1 MKNKSSHIVRAMR
14 SHSLVAFIVIALVLF
29 GLCCLPI
36 MNKDEFPQ
44 FVIRQAVVAAIY
56 PGATAEEVEEQVTK
70 PLEQFLFT
78 YQEID
83 KEHTYSTTENGAVYI
98 YAALRNE
105 VANNDIA
112 WSKIRHGLEL
122 FKMRSL
128 PRGVAAVV
136 VVDDFGNTSSLLLA
150 VESEERT
157 PRELEKYAQLLS
169 DRLRTIPAMGNI
181 KIIGKQHEEV
191 AVYIDEQKMSRYP
204 VDVKMLTAEL
214 ALQGFRTT
222 TGSVAN
228 SVGEALVHVANPY
241 MSEYELGEQVVYVD
255 PTGHSIKLRDIARIE
270 RRYAEPTEYV
280 EYYDDQVVQSGN
292 QPSACVIISVEM
304 FPGHNIVSFGRDVDR
319 ILEKTK
325 SELPRDLKF
334 YRITDQPKVVGD
346 SVMSFLRDL
355 LLSMLVVVM
364 VMLLLFPLRTAL
376 VACTGVPVCTA
387 VAIGLMY
394 LTGIELNTVT
404 LAALIVVL
412 GMIVDDSVIVIDGYT
427 EKLERRHSA
436 WYSAVTSTEALFIP
450 MTIATCAISGMFF
463 PMTKIITGP
472 LGDFVQLFPWAV
484 LFALTASIFYAVWV
498 IPFMSTQYIKRRSDN
513 AVSRFEKGQNKFFE
527 FLQNGYDKIL
537 NTCFNNPHIVLCSAF
552 LLLVLG
558 GFLFTRLNVQMMP
571 KAERENFAVEIH
583 LAEGSSLQQTAFV
596 ADSIARILQRDDR
609 VVSVTS
615 FVGCSSPRFNACY
628 APQMAHKNY
637 AQFIVV
643 TKGKDATAGVLHD
656 YSARY
661 ENLFPNAYIRFKQL
675 DYQAVNNPVEVY
687 VKGDDWTAMEL
698 VRDTLKWFMNQQ
710 PELTWVHSDYDE
722 TVQDVSVRLKS
733 DEATQFGLTQAML
746 SVYLS
751 SALGGQQMTGIWEDD
766 YRIPVVLHS
775 EGAESISLQGLENLL
790 IPTSIPNLWVPLRQ
804 VADIKPLWH
813 HSGMSHRNGI
823 RTITVGAD
831 LRGKAPQP
839 KSMAKVQKFIDSLQ
853 LPEGVS
859 VSAGGLTD
867 INGRVIP
874 ELVLSVIA
882 AILVM
887 FAMLLFHFGKLSV
900 AMLALGSSILTIFGS
915 FLGLWLFKLDFS
927 ITALLG
933 IVSLIGILVR
943 NAIIMYEYAE
953 QLRREGKTARE
964 AAYLAG
970 KRRMRP
976 IFLTSATT
984 ALGVIPMIIAHTSL
998 WMPMGVVICFGT
1010 LFTLPLVVTVL
1021 PILYWQAFDERHV
1034 WIKQRRIVKTAIIAA
1049 LICMPLTAQAQ
1060 ELSLDSCLKL
1070 AHQNSMLEK
1079 NSWVD
1084 VMVAKETQNQAFTKY
1099 FPQVQAV
1106 SGGYYS
1112 ANPFVNL
1119 GIDDVKSAEL
1129 RDMLDVFYL
1138 NYGAALGIDRS
1149 ISLLQKGV
1157 TAGVVAVQPV
1167 FMGGQIYNGNRLA
1180 KIGVEAARQQRE
1192 LAVQQIDSDVE
1203 EAFWL
1208 VYSLRQKAQVLE
1220 TANIM
1225 LEKMSADVENAVEA
1239 GLAIPN
1245 DLIQIEIQQ
1254 NTILSN
1260 MLTLESGLRL
1270 AKWALCQA
1278 IGIESSDTFDVFVPD
1293 YYMPQLPR
1301 YKAEGEVVVNRPE
1314 LRLLQLNVEAEKLR
1328 KQISIGQAMPSIMVG
1343 AGYSYNNLFEK
1354 NAHNGTIFFTAQVP
1368 ITAWWETSSKMRQHD
1383 LLIYKA
1389 KVQQH
1394 DYFEKMEMQTYR
1406 EWNELNDAYRHLS
1419 ILQRTVDNAKEN
1431 MRISQL
1437 NYNAGL
1443 ITLSEYLQAQSLYA
1457 QALSQQ
1463 SDGKTKYLIALSRY
1477 NRHTHQN

>member
-1 MKNKSSHIVRAMR
+1 MKRKSSHIVRAMR

-29 GLCCLPI
+29 GVCCLPL

-56 PGATAEEVEEQVTK
+56 PGATAEEVEQQVTK

-83 KEHTYSTTENGAVYI
+83 KEHTYSTTENGVVYI
-98 YAALRNE
+98 YAALRNQ
-105 VANNDIA
+105 VPNNDIA
-112 WSKIRHGLEL
+112 WSKIRHGLDL
-122 FKMRSL
+122 FKLRSL

-157 PRELEKYAQLLS
+157 PRELESYAQLLS
-169 DRLRTIPAMGNI
+169 DRLRAIPAMGNI
-181 KIIGKQHEEV
+181 KVIGKQHEEV
-191 AVYIDEQKMSRYP
+191 AVHIDEQKLSRYP
-204 VDVKMLTAEL
+204 IDIKVLTAEL
-214 ALQGFRTT
+214 AMQGFRTT
-222 TGSVAN
+222 TGSVEN
-228 SVGEALVHVANPY
+228 MVGEALVHVANPY
-241 MSEYELGEQVVYVD
+241 KSEYELGEQVVYVD
-255 PTGHSIKLRDIARIE
+255 PMGHAVRLRDIARIE
-270 RRYAEPTEYV
+270 RCYAEPTEYV
-280 EYYDDQVVQSGN
+280 EYYDDEVVESCN

-304 FPGHNIVSFGRDVDR
+304 FPGHNIVSFGREVDKV
-319 ILEKTK
+319 LEQTK
-325 SELPRDLKF
+325 SELPKDLKF

-346 SVMSFLRDL
+346 SVLSFLRDL
-355 LLSMLVVVM
+355 LLSMLVVVL

-376 VACTGVPVCTA
+376 VACTGVPVCTS

-427 EKLERRHSA
+427 DKLERRHSS
-436 WYSAVTSTEALFIP
+436 WYSAVTSTEALFVP

-498 IPFMSTQYIKRRSDN
+498 IPFLSTRYIHPRSEV
-513 AVSRFEKGQNKFFE
+513 AQSRFEQGQNKFFDL
-527 FLQNGYDKIL
+527 LQNSYNKLL
-537 NTCFNNPHIVLCSAF
+537 NLCFTNPHSVIFSALV
-552 LLLVLG
+552 LLLFG

-583 LAEGSSLQQTAFV
+583 LTEGSSLQQTAFV
-596 ADSIARILQRDDR
+596 ADSIARVLQRDER
-609 VVSVTS
+609 VLSVTS

-643 TKGKDATAGVLHD
+643 TQSKEATAGVLRD
-656 YSARY
+656 YSAQY
-661 ENLFPNAYIRFKQL
+661 ENIFPNAYVRFKQL
-675 DYQAVNNPVEVY
+675 DYQAVNNPVEVHIM
-687 VKGDDWTAMEL
+687 GNDWSAME
-698 VRDTLKWFMNQQ
+698 VIRDTIKWFMNQQ

-733 DEATQFGLTQAML
+733 DEAIQFGLTQAML

-775 EGAESISLQGLENLL
+775 EGADSLSLQGLENLL
-790 IPTSIPNLWVPLRQ
+790 IPTSIPNLWIPLRQ
-804 VADIKPLWH
+804 VADIRPMWH

-839 KSMAKVQKFIDSLQ
+839 KSMSKVQKFISDLQ
-853 LPEGVS
+853 LPEGIS

-887 FAMLLFHFGKLSV
+887 FGMLLFHFGKLSV
-900 AMLALGSSILTIFGS
+900 AMLALASSLLTIFGS
-915 FLGLWLFKLDFS
+915 FFGLWLFKLDFS

-933 IVSLIGILVR
+933 VVSLIGIIVR

-1010 LFTLPLVVTVL
+1010 IFTLPLVVTVL
-1021 PILYWQAFDERHV
+1021 PIVYWQAFDEHQF
-1034 WIKQRRIVKTAIIAA
+1034 WMKPRRVVTLVAVCVMAA
-1049 LICMPLTAQAQ
+1049 VPLTSQAQ

-1070 AHQNSMLEK
+1070 AHQNSHLEK

-1084 VMVAKETQNQAFTKY
+1084 VMVARETQKQTFTKY

-1106 SGGYYS
+1106 AGGYYS
-1112 ANPFVNL
+1112 LNPMFEL
-1119 GIDDVKSAEL
+1119 GIDDVKSAAL
-1129 RDMLDVFYL
+1129 RDMLDVFYV
-1138 NYGAALGIDRS
+1138 NYGTALGIDRS
-1149 ISLLQKGV
+1149 LSLLQKGV
-1157 TAGVVAVQPV
+1157 TAGVVALQPV

-1180 KIGVEAARQQRE
+1180 EIGVEAAKQKRE

-1208 VYSLRQKAQVLE
+1208 VYSLRQKSQVLE
-1220 TANIM
+1220 TIGIM
-1225 LEKMSADVENAVEA
+1225 LEKMSTDVKNAVEA

-1278 IGIESSDTFDVFVPD
+1278 IGIEPTDTFDVFVPD
-1293 YYMPQLPR
+1293 YYMPSPPR
-1301 YKAEGEVVVNRPE
+1301 YRAEGEVVVNRPE

-1328 KQISIGQAMPSIMVG
+1328 KQISIGQTMPSIMVG

-1354 NAHNGTIFFTAQVP
+1354 NAHNGTVFFTAQVP
-1368 ITAWWETSSKMRQHD
+1368 LSAWWETTSKMRQHD
-1383 LLIYKA
+1383 MLIYKA
-1389 KVQQH
+1389 TVEQR
-1394 DYFEKMEMQTYR
+1394 DYFEKMEMQTRR
-1406 EWNELNDAYRHLS
+1406 EWNELNDAYRHLA
-1419 ILQRTVDNAKEN
+1419 IVKRTVDNAKEN

-1443 ITLSEYLQAQSLYA
+1443 ATLAEYLQAQSLYS
-1457 QALSQQ
+1457 QALNQQ
-1463 SDGKTKYLIALSRY
+1463 SEAQTRYLITFSRY
-1477 NRHTHQN
+1477 NRLTHY